1 MRSYSVS
8 LAGKRE
14 IKYQDTRRYG
24 WMIATVFPLL
34 PLLSIALL
42 MLSGRQW
49 TMWIPLLSIYTL
61 VPLLDF
67 WLGEDERNPPEQI
80 VPQLEDD
87 RYYRYLT
94 FAAVPMYF
102 ITLITGAWFMGSHD
116 VGWSGFAA
124 LVLTTGLVNGMAIN
138 TGHELGHKKTA
149 LEKNLAKI
157 VLAVPVYPHFNSE
170 HNAGHHVQVAT
181 PEDSASSRFGE
192 SIYRFARREIPG
204 GIRRGWRLEKQRL
217 ARLGAQPWS
226 FDNNILQSLA
236 MSVVLYGLLA
246 AYFGWFALAFLL
258 LQAPVAWFQLT
269 GANYVEHYGLLREK
283 LPDGK
288 YVACQPKHSWNAN
301 HVASNILLFH
311 LERHSD
317 HHYHASR
324 RYQALRHFDDAP
336 QLPSGYFGMF
346 LLAYVPFLWRK
357 VIDPKT
363 LALVDGDLGKLNV
376 DPAVYRKG

>member
-1 MRSYSVS
+1 MHTYSVT
-8 LAGKRE
+8 LPGQGE
-14 IKYQDTRRYG
+14 INYQDTRRYG
-24 WMIATVFPLL
+24 WMIATFFPLV
-34 PLLSIALL
+34 PLLSIGLV
-42 MLSGRQW
+42 MLSGREW
-49 TMWIPLLSIYTL
+49 TLWIPLLLIYTL

-94 FAAVPMYF
+94 FAAVPMFF
-102 ITLITGAWFMGSHD
+102 ITLITVAWFVGTHD

-124 LVLTTGLVNGMAIN
+124 LVITTGVVNGMAIN
-138 TGHELGHKKTA
+138 TGHELGHKKPR
-149 LEKNLAKI
+149 LEKNLAKM
-157 VLAVPVYPHFNSE
+157 VLAVPVYPHFNVE

-204 GIRRGWRLEKQRL
+204 GIRRGWQLEKRRL
-217 ARLGAQPWS
+217 AQLGRKPWS
-226 FDNNILQSLA
+226 ISNNILQSLA
-236 MSVVLYGLLA
+236 MSVALYGLLA
-246 AYFGWFALAFLL
+246 GFFGWFALAFLL
-258 LQAPVAWFQLT
+258 LQAPIAWFQLT

-283 LPDGK
+283 LPDGR
-288 YVACQPKHSWNAN
+288 YETCQPRHSWNAN

-311 LERHSD
+311 LQRHSD

-324 RYQALRHFDDAP
+324 RYQSLRHFDDAP
-336 QLPSGYFGMF
+336 QLPSGYVGML
-346 LLAYVPFLWRK
+346 LLADVPILWHK

-363 LALVDGDLGKLNV
+363 LALVDGDLSKLNV
-376 DPAVYRKG
+376 DPSILD